1 MQASDHGLE
10 RDESVTPSLDA
21 RYERDPNVVSRGIA
35 GEQILVPV
43 RKKAADMAAVYVL
56 NEVGARI
63 WELLDGQR
71 SLAEISAVLLQEY
84 DAQAE
89 EVEADVI
96 EIVVQLEELGML
108 RAVGHGVR

>member
-1 MQASDHGLE
+1 
-10 RDESVTPSLDA
+10 VTLSLDV

-63 WELLDGQR
+63 WELVDGRR
-71 SLAEISAVLLQEY
+71 SLADIGSVLLLEY
-84 DAQAE
+84 DAQPERIE
-89 EVEADVI
+89 EDLV

-108 RAVGHGVR
+108 RAVEDAV

>member
-1 MQASDHGLE
+1 MQASDHELE
-10 RDESVTPSLDA
+10 RGYSVKLSLDA
-21 RYERDPNVVSRGIA
+21 RYEKDPNVVSRGIA

-63 WELLDGQR
+63 WELVDGQR
-71 SLAEISAVLLQEY
+71 SLADIRTVLLQEY
-84 DAQAE
+84 VAQPE
-89 EVEADVI
+89 RIESDVV

-108 RAVGHGVR
+108 RAVGHGV